1 MLLCA
6 ELGTQ
11 DVDASQHDFG
21 NEEPQSAADWSA
33 LFRASWVNPTP
44 PSGKSSSGIF
54 VGGNTSTKEK
64 RARLLDYED
73 MTRTILYLKQRNF
86 HQVQNVHSGEISG
99 GEYKCKFGCALH
111 KDLCV
116 EWMHDV
122 RKAACVGT
130 CAEMRKH
137 LVNLLRNGNKSA
149 DQLPI
154 DTCHV
159 QGVTL
164 CQKCF
169 RQVFKVRMYL
179 TMHER
184 LV

>member
-1 MLLCA
+1 M
-6 ELGTQ
+6 
-11 DVDASQHDFG
+11 
-21 NEEPQSAADWSA
+21 
-33 LFRASWVNPTP
+33 
-44 PSGKSSSGIF
+44 
-54 VGGNTSTKEK
+54 
-64 RARLLDYED
+64 
-73 MTRTILYLKQRNF
+73 
-86 HQVQNVHSGEISG
+86 
-99 GEYKCKFGCALH
+99 
-111 KDLCV
+111 
-116 EWMHDV
+116 EWMHAV
-122 RKAACVGT
+122 RKAVCVGT
-130 CAEMRKH
+130 CAEMRAH
-137 LVNLLRNGNKSA
+137 LLNLLRNGNKSA